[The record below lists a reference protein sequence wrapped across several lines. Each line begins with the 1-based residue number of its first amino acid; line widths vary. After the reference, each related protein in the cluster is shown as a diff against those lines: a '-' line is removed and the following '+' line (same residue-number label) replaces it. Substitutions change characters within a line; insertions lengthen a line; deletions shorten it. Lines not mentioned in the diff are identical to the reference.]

1 MSINKKAVGI
11 VGAVVMVAAISSTG
25 TAVAGGLITTKQ
37 ISKNAVTSAL
47 VKDGTLTLKDFK
59 SSERTKL
66 VGPQGPAGLA
76 GVAGVAGVAG
86 PAGASA
92 NATHAIV
99 QGPTIR
105 VAAYGIGSADAY
117 CEAGKKVTG
126 GGYFASIA
134 VAASSGPA
142 APSPTTG
149 WRTVI
154 NNSQNSTA
162 VDVYAYAVCA

>member
-1 MSINKKAVGI
+1 MSMNKKAVGI
-11 VGAVVMVAAISSTG
+11 VGAVVLVAAISSTG

-59 SSERTKL
+59 SSERSKL
-66 VGPQGPAGLA
+66 VGSQGPAGLA
-76 GVAGVAGVAG
+76 GLPGVAG
-86 PAGASA
+86 PTGASA
-92 NATHAIV
+92 TATHSIV

-154 NNSQNSTA
+154 NNTQNSTA

>member
-1 MSINKKAVGI
+1 MRFNKRVLSIT
-11 VGAVVMVAAISSTG
+11 GAVVMVAALSSTG

-37 ISKNAVTSAL
+37 IKDSAITTDKVKN
-47 VKDGTLTLKDFK
+47 GTLTLKDFK
-59 SSERTKL
+59 ASERGKL

-76 GVAGVAGVAG
+76 GLTGPVG

-92 NATHAIV
+92 NASQAIV
-99 QGPTIR
+99 QGPTVT
-105 VAAYGIGSADAY
+105 VAAYGIGYADAY
-117 CEAGKKVTG
+117 CPAGKKVTG

-134 VAASSGPA
+134 IPASSGPA

-154 NNSQNSTA
+154 NNSQNGIP
-162 VDVYAYAVCA
+162 VDVYAFAVCA